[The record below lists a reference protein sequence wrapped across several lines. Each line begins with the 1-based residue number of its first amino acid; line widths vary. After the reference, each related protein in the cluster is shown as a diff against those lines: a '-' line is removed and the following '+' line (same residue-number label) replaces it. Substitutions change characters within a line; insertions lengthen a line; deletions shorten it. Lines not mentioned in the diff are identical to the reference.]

1 MGRSW
6 KTDDWDFLNRLHKS
20 GYIDDLVSKPKS
32 VMLTDEG
39 AEQSKRLFRRTG
51 VNV

>member
-20 GYIDDLVSKPKS
+20 GYIDDLVSRVRCPANRS
-32 VMLTDEG
+32 GLMNNNAAISEN
-39 AEQSKRLFRRTG
+39 SR
-51 VNV
+51 